1 MGTHPIFES
10 DFDCLTDLKKM
21 NSTKIG
27 IALNQKRKVL
37 NHLCAGIG
45 SKRHLF
51 GWFKSK
57 SAEKKPEGRLVEI
70 FIKSGL
76 PWDQEKY
83 GKKEFLEWEGGTT
96 MPPQYRY
103 TYLML
108 FVVITFFHTVGKEAR
123 GRGGFLYDSWF
134 GETFV
139 SKLAKERRERQRI
152 YSIIYEIKAI
162 EAAEVENKRIEE
174 ERIKEAEKSGVFVPK
189 FDLEEEI
196 FFYEFPGLPLKGN
209 EEIPL
214 VKIPVL
220 D

>member
-1 MGTHPIFES
+1 MW
-10 DFDCLTDLKKM
+10 
-21 NSTKIG
+21 
-27 IALNQKRKVL
+27 
-37 NHLCAGIG
+37 HL
-45 SKRHLF
+45 S
-51 GWFKSK
+51 
-57 SAEKKPEGRLVEI
+57 
-70 FIKSGL
+70 
-76 PWDQEKY
+76 
-83 GKKEFLEWEGGTT
+83 
-96 MPPQYRY
+96 
-103 TYLML
+103 
-108 FVVITFFHTVGKEAR
+108 GKEAR

-174 ERIKEAEKSGVFVPK
+174 QRVKEAEKSGVFIPK